1 MNKKKV
7 VLYSALALVSY
18 LVFVAVQTPA
28 DRLYG
33 LVKDK
38 LPVKLY
44 QVDGSIWQGR
54 ATLATVGPRAE
65 RLESL
70 KWELQPAALLL
81 GRAQAAVNFNYDER
95 NVVATLGRSISGY
108 FLNDVNASL
117 SASTVEKF
125 SQQLAFGLQGI
136 FNIEL
141 ESLSLAAGELNDV
154 EGKLFWRDAGME
166 LNNTSFGNFEAV
178 LTTVDGVIN
187 GVVRDLDGPMKVNG
201 TLVLQPTGE
210 YVFAGTIELRDQ
222 QRNDL
227 RQGLRFI
234 GTPNPKGIYT
244 IKHQG
249 QLPLGSLA
257 TISG

>member
-7 VLYSALALVSY
+7 ALYSSLALVSY
-18 LVFVAVQTPA
+18 LVFLAVQTPA

-38 LPVKLY
+38 LPIKLY
-44 QVDGSIWQGR
+44 QVEGSIWQGR
-54 ATLATVGPRAE
+54 TALATVGPRAE
-65 RLESL
+65 RLEML
-70 KWELQPAALLL
+70 KWELQPSALLL

-95 NVVATLGRSISGY
+95 NVKATLGRDISGY
-108 FLNDVNASL
+108 FLNDFQASL
-117 SASTVEKF
+117 AASTIEKF
-125 SQQLAFGLQGI
+125 SQQLAFGLKG
-136 FNIEL
+136 FFEIEL
-141 ESLSLAAGELNDV
+141 DSLSLVAGQLNDV
-154 EGKLFWRDAGME
+154 EGKLTWRDAGVD

-210 YVFAGTIELRDQ
+210 YLFAGTIELRDK

-249 QLPLGSLA
+249 QLPMGSLA
-257 TISG
+257 AISG